1 MTRLFYVCADLIRRE
16 KGQDLIEYALLASL
30 VALAVMLSVS
40 TFGTLLN
47 DAVWVP
53 FVRQVQ
59 NV

>member
-1 MTRLFYVCADLIRRE
+1 VTRIFLACAEVIRRE
-16 KGQDLIEYALLASL
+16 NGQDLIEYALLASL
-30 VALAVMLSVS
+30 VALAAMLSVGM
-40 TFGTLLN
+40 FGTILN

>member
-1 MTRLFYVCADLIRRE
+1 MTRLFFACADLIRRE

-30 VALAVMLSVS
+30 VAMAVMMSVGM
-40 TFGTLLN
+40 FGNILN

>member
-1 MTRLFYVCADLIRRE
+1 MTRVLHACAGLIHRE
-16 KGQDLIEYALLASL
+16 NGQDLIEYALLASL
-30 VALAVMLSVS
+30 VVLAVMLSIG

-53 FVRQVQ
+53 FVQQVQ